1 MVDMEADGR
10 GSTRLIFEISQ
21 KNMMGARNILLTNS
35 KGTVLF
41 NTMSLGYRPLGSGL
55 EQLRNGVLVSND
67 AGKSMAYSLENA
79 QNRGILFIT
88 PGTDV
93 YEGMVIGLNSRDQ
106 NMDISVTR
114 GQAKTNVRS
123 ANKDMKI
130 ALTAPVI
137 MSIEQALDFIEDDE
151 LIEIT
156 PHNLRLRK
164 KFLSKL
170 DRVKASRK
178 QN

>member
-1 MVDMEADGR
+1 M
-10 GSTRLIFEISQ
+10 GST
-21 KNMMGARNILLTNS
+21 
-35 KGTVLF
+35 
-41 NTMSLGYRPLGSGL
+41 L

-67 AGKSMAYSLENA
+67 AGTAMAYSLENA
-79 QNRGILFIT
+79 QNRGVLFIT
-88 PGTDV
+88 PGMDV
-93 YEGMVIGLNSRDQ
+93 YEGMIVGLNSRDQ
-106 NMDISVTR
+106 DMDLNVTK

-178 QN
+178 QG

>member
-1 MVDMEADGR
+1 
-10 GSTRLIFEISQ
+10 
-21 KNMMGARNILLTNS
+21 
-35 KGTVLF
+35 
-41 NTMSLGYRPLGSGL
+41 
-55 EQLRNGVLVSND
+55 
-67 AGKSMAYSLENA
+67 MAYSLENA
-79 QNRGILFIT
+79 QNRGVLFIT

-106 NMDISVTR
+106 DMDISVTK

-130 ALTAPVI
+130 ALTAPII

-170 DRVKASRK
+170 DRTKASRK
-178 QN
+178 QG

>member
-1 MVDMEADGR
+1 MAADSKGNTKITYR
-10 GSTRLIFEISQ
+10 ISQ
-21 KNMMGARNILLTNS
+21 RNMIGVRNIILTMTRGTALIHTQFVGYLL
-35 KGTVLF
+35 KGGVVEDI
-41 NTMSLGYRPLGSGL
+41 RPGVIVAMDSGKAL
-55 EQLRNGVLVSND
+55 
-67 AGKSMAYSLENA
+67 AYSLENA
-79 QNRGILFIT
+79 QNRGVLFIT